1 MPWKWWTTWVFR
13 YIIFPFTDVVHWLLL
28 NFDSFPSFRSIH
40 LLWCAFLSTPM
51 LSRVIRYPTEEISY
65 PFYPVLSDQSWWSL
79 SMKLYF
85 LIQNNRCQPLTKKW
99 LIRAKVFFLFSI
111 RTSGILKETGHHR
124 LQFHFLVSDNW
135 RISASRSFDDFL
147 FSHSFLYFSSFIFW
161 GVLFEGGSS
170 PISWSLS
177 FPECFFL
184 FHGPRPRE

>member
-1 MPWKWWTTWVFR
+1 MFR

-79 SMKLYF
+79 STKLYF

-99 LIRAKVFFLFSI
+99 LIRAKVFFFVFDSNQRNIKRNWPSPVAVPLPGVGQLKDISI
-111 RTSGILKETGHHR
+111 EIIR
-124 LQFHFLVSDNW
+124 
-135 RISASRSFDDFL
+135 
-147 FSHSFLYFSSFIFW
+147 
-161 GVLFEGGSS
+161 
-170 PISWSLS
+170 
-177 FPECFFL
+177 
-184 FHGPRPRE
+184 